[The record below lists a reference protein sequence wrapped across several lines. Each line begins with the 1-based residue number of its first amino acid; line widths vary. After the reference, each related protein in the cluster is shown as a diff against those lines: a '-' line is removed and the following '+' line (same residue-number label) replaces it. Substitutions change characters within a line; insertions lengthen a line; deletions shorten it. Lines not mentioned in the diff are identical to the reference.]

1 MSEQNSLKSFI
12 ENGTISFSIYFG
24 LEEKDKIIADKILS
38 LFNNETYKK
47 SQHICQAVL
56 EQLIEKSIV
65 TTLS

>member
-12 ENGTISFSIYFG
+12 ENGTLSFSIYFG
-24 LEEKDKIIADKILS
+24 LEDKDKIIADKILS
-38 LFNNETYKK
+38 LFNNETYKN
-47 SQHICQAVL
+47 SQHICHAVL